1 MGRSRVRRRR
11 FLAGVA
17 GIAGG
22 TGLAAAGFPGYRGVA
37 AGQRRDLRIGVVG
50 GGIIGSSIA
59 FHLARRGAA
68 VTVFERE
75 GPAAGATGKSFA
87 WINATFSKRPR
98 AYFELNWLGVRGW
111 RRLEA
116 DLAGAVA
123 VQWGG
128 SLEYRDEPERAGLLR
143 EQLARHQRWGYPA
156 RAVDER
162 EFADLEPG
170 VRPEE
175 PVLGA
180 AFASAEAT
188 VEPKGANRALL
199 AAAEAAGAEVVTT
212 AVEELD
218 LRFGALRGV
227 GTTVGDREL
236 DLLVLAAGVAAP
248 PLAAQ
253 AGIELPLVESP
264 GILAHTEPGE
274 AAVGRIL
281 LAPKTHVRQI
291 GGRLTAGVGFAGAGS
306 TDDSR
311 EVGERILETT
321 ARVLPAAAKLR
332 LDEVTL
338 GYRVL
343 PKDGFPILGFH
354 PQAPG
359 LYFASMHS
367 GITLAPVVG
376 RFAATEILDDVEV
389 ALLADYRPTRFHA

>member
-1 MGRSRVRRRR
+1 MRRRR

-17 GIAGG
+17 GV
-22 TGLAAAGFPGYRGVA
+22 TGMAAAGVPGVPGYRGVA

-59 FHLARRGAA
+59 FHLARRDAA

-98 AYFELNWLGVRGW
+98 AYFELNWLGVQGW

-116 DLAGAVA
+116 DLGGAVP

-128 SLEYRDEPERAGLLR
+128 SLEYRDEPERAALLR

-156 RAVDER
+156 RAVDEP
-162 EFADLEPG
+162 EFTDLEPE
-170 VRPEE
+170 VRPER

-180 AFASAEAT
+180 AFASAEGA
-188 VEPKGANRALL
+188 VEPKSANRALL
-199 AAAEAAGAEVVTT
+199 AAAEAAGAEVVTA

-227 GTTVGDREL
+227 RTSVGDRAL

-253 AGIELPLVESP
+253 AGIALPLVESP
-264 GILAHTEPGE
+264 GLLAHTEPGE
-274 AAVGRIL
+274 AAVGRIV
-281 LAPKTHVRQI
+281 LAPKTQVRQI
-291 GGRLTAGVGFAGAGS
+291 GGRLTAGVGFAGAGA
-306 TDDSR
+306 TDTSR
-311 EVGERILETT
+311 EVGERILDTT

-343 PKDGFPILGFH
+343 PRDGFPVLGFH

-389 ALLADYRPTRFHA
+389 ALLADYRPARFDA

>member
-1 MGRSRVRRRR
+1 MRRRR
-11 FLAGVA
+11 FLAGMAGVA
-17 GIAGG
+17 GVAG
-22 TGLAAAGFPGYRGVA
+22 AGFPGYRGVA
-37 AGQRRDLRIGVVG
+37 AGERRDLRIGVVG

-98 AYFELNWLGVRGW
+98 AYFELNWLGVQGW

-116 DLAGAVA
+116 DLGGAVA

-156 RAVDER
+156 RMVDER

-170 VRPEE
+170 VRPEA

-180 AFASAEAT
+180 AFASAEGA

-199 AAAEAAGAEVVTT
+199 AAAEAAGAEVVTA
-212 AVEELD
+212 AVEDLD

-227 GTTVGDREL
+227 RTGVGDRAL

-274 AAVGRIL
+274 AAVGRIV

-306 TDDSR
+306 TDTSR

-343 PKDGFPILGFH
+343 PKDGFPVVGFH

-367 GITLAPVVG
+367 GITLAPVIG

-389 ALLADYRPTRFHA
+389 ALLADYRPTRFDA

>member
-1 MGRSRVRRRR
+1 MRRRR
-11 FLAGVA
+11 FLASVS
-17 GIAGG
+17 
-22 TGLAAAGFPGYRGVA
+22 GLAAAGLAGYRGVE
-37 AGQRRDLRIGVVG
+37 AGQRRSLRIGVVG
-50 GGIIGSSIA
+50 AGIIGSSIA
-59 FHLARRGAA
+59 YHLARRGAA

-87 WINATFSKRPR
+87 WINANYSKRPR
-98 AYFELNWLGVRGW
+98 AYFELNWLGVQGW

-116 DLAGAVA
+116 DLGGAVS

-128 SLEYRDEPERAGLLR
+128 SLEYRDEPERARLLR

-156 RAVDER
+156 RAVEAE

-170 VRPEE
+170 VRPES

-180 AFASAEAT
+180 AFASAEAA

-199 AAAEAAGAEVVTT
+199 AAAEAAGAEMV
-212 AVEELD
+212 AAEVEELD
-218 LRFGALRGV
+218 LRFGSLRGV
-227 GTTVGDREL
+227 RTTAGDRAL

-274 AAVGRIL
+274 AAVRRIL
-281 LAPKTHVRQI
+281 LAPQIHVRQI
-291 GGRLTAGVGFAGAGS
+291 GGRLTAGVGFAGAGP
-306 TDDSR
+306 TDTSR

-321 ARVLPAAAKLR
+321 ARVLPEAAKLP
-332 LDEVTL
+332 LAEVTL

-343 PKDGFPILGFH
+343 PRDGFPILGFH

-389 ALLADYRPTRFHA
+389 ALLSDYRPTRFDG